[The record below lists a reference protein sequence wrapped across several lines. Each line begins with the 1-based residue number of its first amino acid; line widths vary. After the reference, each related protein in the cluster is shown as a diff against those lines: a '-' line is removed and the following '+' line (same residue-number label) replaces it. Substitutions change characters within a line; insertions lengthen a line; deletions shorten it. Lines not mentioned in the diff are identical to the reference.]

1 MSLSA
6 AMLSLSPLLAILV
19 LVGAA
24 VSLSLLGFF
33 VVHRLVP
40 VAVRRIHNDVA
51 GFVFAILG
59 AIYGVL
65 LAFVVIVVWEQF
77 NEANQHAENEG
88 SSAIVLFRSMS
99 AYPDKQQGRCGV
111 KK

>member
-1 MSLSA
+1 MTPVTA
-6 AMLSLSPLLAILV
+6 GEGRNIRYLAERRN
-19 LVGAA
+19 A
-24 VSLSLLGFF
+24 VAVA

-59 AIYGVL
+59 SIYGVL